1 MALGVPVAGPFP
13 MPRRHAGRVR
23 EEHTLPPC
31 YEIPP
36 RQVPQHDSTYLE
48 VLTKSIFQ
56 AGFSWP
62 VIRDK
67 WPNFQRAFE
76 GFDIDTVASYGA
88 REVERLLSDAGIVR
102 NGRKIEATIQNARI
116 MQGLIA
122 EYGSIHAY
130 LRNMDG
136 LPYAERRRRLT
147 RRFHHLGPTGAFVFL
162 YTVGEDV
169 PDWEQRRDED
179 V

>member
-1 MALGVPVAGPFP
+1 MA
-13 MPRRHAGRVR
+13 PR
-23 EEHTLPPC
+23 

-36 RQVPQHDSTYLE
+36 RQVPKRDSTYLE

-56 AGFSWP
+56 AGFSWQ

-76 GFDIDTVASYGA
+76 GFEVDTVAGYGA
-88 REVERLLSDAGIVR
+88 REVERLLSDSGIVR

-122 EYGSIHAY
+122 EYGSMHAY
-130 LRNMDG
+130 LRSMDG
-136 LPYAERRRRLT
+136 LRYAERRRRLT
-147 RRFHHLGPTGAFVFL
+147 RRFQHLGPTGTFVFL

-169 PDWEQRRDED
+169 PDWEQRRADD